1 MLSAVHAFLL
11 VFPLLQA
18 GGARAQFAVNSDS
31 LEQALP
37 QERGALKR
45 CGHYGGGMSSGASGR
60 FQAPLPERHENEK
73 KAFPAPHRG
82 RRDRSGLPQ
91 G

>member
-1 MLSAVHAFLL
+1 MRRQPSRMLSAVHAFLL

-45 CGHYGGGMSSGASGR
+45 CGHYGGGHVEWSFRSLSGTIAR
-60 FQAPLPERHENEK
+60 TP
-73 KAFPAPHRG
+73 
-82 RRDRSGLPQ
+82 
-91 G
+91 